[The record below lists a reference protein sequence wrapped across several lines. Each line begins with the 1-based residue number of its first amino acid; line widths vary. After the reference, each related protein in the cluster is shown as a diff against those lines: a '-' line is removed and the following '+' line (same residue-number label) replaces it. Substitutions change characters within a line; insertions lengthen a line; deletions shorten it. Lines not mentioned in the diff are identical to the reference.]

1 MPHHQC
7 ISNCKGY
14 KFRHH
19 IQEFLHK
26 LSDCISE
33 SSAIALR
40 RESAVG
46 RRLERQ
52 LQGSARC
59 GTRSRAAKRGE
70 TLSRYPRG
78 RLLRFPSEGHFDPFW
93 GSPKVIL
100 TFFWGTLRRSFF
112 FSVFQ
117 KVLRF
122 LLRPFLTFHPEVPGK
137 NSVCGCSWVFILRCL
152 GRVLFVGVLGF
163 SFRGDWDELCLW
175 MFLVFHS
182 EETGMSSVCGC
193 S

>member
-1 MPHHQC
+1 MSLTMPHHQC

-46 RRLERQ
+46 RRGERQ
-52 LQGSARC
+52 LRGSALC
-59 GTRSRAAKRGE
+59 GTRPRAAKRGE

-78 RLLRFPSEGHFDPFW
+78 RLLRFPSEGHFDPFF
-93 GSPKVIL
+93 GAL
-100 TFFWGTLRRSFF
+100 LRSFF
-112 FSVFQ
+112 FYVFQ

-122 LLRPFLTFHPEVPGK
+122 LLRPFLTFHSEVAGMS
-137 NSVCGCSWVFILRCL
+137 SVCGCSWVFILR
-152 GRVLFVGVLGF
+152 
-163 SFRGDWDELCLW
+163 
-175 MFLVFHS
+175 
-182 EETGMSSVCGC
+182 
-193 S
+193 

>member
-1 MPHHQC
+1 MSLTMPHHQC

-46 RRLERQ
+46 LRGERQ
-52 LQGSARC
+52 LQGSALC
-59 GTRSRAAKRGE
+59 GTRPRAAKRGE

-78 RLLRFPSEGHFDPFW
+78 RLLRFPSEGHFDPFF
-93 GSPKVIL
+93 GAL
-100 TFFWGTLRRSFF
+100 LRSFF
-112 FSVFQ
+112 FYVFQ

-122 LLRPFLTFHPEVPGK
+122 LLRPFLTFHSEVA
-137 NSVCGCSWVFILRCL
+137 
-152 GRVLFVGVLGF
+152 
-163 SFRGDWDELCLW
+163 
-175 MFLVFHS
+175 
-182 EETGMSSVCGC
+182 GMSSVCGC

>member
-14 KFRHH
+14 KFQHH

-46 RRLERQ
+46 LRGERQ
-52 LQGSARC
+52 LQGSALC

-78 RLLRFPSEGHFDPFW
+78 RLLRFPSEGHFDP
-93 GSPKVIL
+93 V
-100 TFFWGTLRRSFF
+100 FFGGLSGDH
-112 FSVFQ
+112 FSSM
-117 KVLRF
+117 F
-122 LLRPFLTFHPEVPGK
+122 LKGPSVP
-137 NSVCGCSWVFILRCL
+137 SAAFPDI
-152 GRVLFVGVLGF
+152 
-163 SFRGDWDELCLW
+163 SFRGDWDEFCLW
-175 MFLVFHS
+175 MFLGFHS
-182 EETGMSSVCGC
+182 EVTGMGSACGC

>member
-46 RRLERQ
+46 LRGERQ
-52 LQGSARC
+52 WRGSALC
-59 GTRSRAAKRGE
+59 GTRPRAAKRGE

-78 RLLRFPSEGHFDPFW
+78 RLLRFPSQDHFDPFG
-93 GSPKVIL
+93 GSPEII
-100 TFFWGTLRRSFF
+100 
-112 FSVFQ
+112 
-117 KVLRF
+117 F
-122 LLRPFLTFHPEVPGK
+122 LLCFSKGPSVP
-137 NSVCGCSWVFILRCL
+137 SAAFPDI
-152 GRVLFVGVLGF
+152 
-163 SFRGDWDELCLW
+163 SFRGDWEELCLW
-175 MFLVFHS
+175 MFLGFHS
-182 EETGMSSVCGC
+182 EVTGMVSVCGC

>member
-46 RRLERQ
+46 LRGERQ
-52 LQGSARC
+52 WRGSALC
-59 GTRSRAAKRGE
+59 GTMSRAAKRGE
-70 TLSRYPRG
+70 PLSRYPRG
-78 RLLRFPSEGHFDPFW
+78 RLLRFPSEGHFDPVLGLSGDRF
-93 GSPKVIL
+93 SSL
-100 TFFWGTLRRSFF
+100 FFK
-112 FSVFQ
+112 

-122 LLRPFLTFHPEVPGK
+122 LLRPFLTFHPEVTGLWMFLGFHSEVTGMV
-137 NSVCGCSWVFILRCL
+137 SVCGCS
-152 GRVLFVGVLGF
+152 
-163 SFRGDWDELCLW
+163 
-175 MFLVFHS
+175 
-182 EETGMSSVCGC
+182 
-193 S
+193 